1 MSNLKKYF
9 EKIELAIK
17 SIEGSYDKLLEA
29 ERNIKIKKDLENKII
44 ILKKEKV
51 ASLELIDQALQEIKS
66 LRKNVTKDKDNN
78 GWSWYNYK

>member
-1 MSNLKKYF
+1 MNNLKKYF

-29 ERNIKIKKDLENKII
+29 EKNIKIIKSLENEII

-51 ASLELIDQALQEIKS
+51 ASLELIDQALQEIKL
-66 LRKNVTKDKDNN
+66 LRKNVTKDKGNN
-78 GWSWYNYK
+78 G

>member
-1 MSNLKKYF
+1 MNNLKKYF

-29 ERNIKIKKDLENKII
+29 EKNIKIIKNLENEII

-51 ASLELIDQALQEIKS
+51 ASLELIDQALQEIKL

-78 GWSWYNYK
+78 G

>member
-1 MSNLKKYF
+1 MNNLKKYF

-29 ERNIKIKKDLENKII
+29 EKNIKIKKNLENEII

-51 ASLELIDQALQEIKS
+51 ASLELIDQALQEIKL
-66 LRKNVTKDKDNN
+66 LRKNVTKDKGNN
-78 GWSWYNYK
+78 G

>member
-1 MSNLKKYF
+1 MNNLKKYF

-29 ERNIKIKKDLENKII
+29 EKNTNIIKNLENEII

-51 ASLELIDQALQEIKS
+51 ASLELIDQALQEIKL
-66 LRKNVTKDKDNN
+66 LRKNVTKDKGNN
-78 GWSWYNYK
+78 G

>member
-1 MSNLKKYF
+1 MNNLKKYF

-29 ERNIKIKKDLENKII
+29 KKNIKIIKNLENEII

-51 ASLELIDQALQEIKS
+51 ASLELIDQALQEIKL
-66 LRKNVTKDKDNN
+66 LRKNVTKHKGNN
-78 GWSWYNYK
+78 G

>member
-1 MSNLKKYF
+1 MNNLKKYF

-29 ERNIKIKKDLENKII
+29 EKNIEIIRNLENEII

-51 ASLELIDQALQEIKS
+51 ASLEMIDQALQEIKL
-66 LRKNVTKDKDNN
+66 LRKNVTKDKGNN
-78 GWSWYNYK
+78 G

>member
-1 MSNLKKYF
+1 MNNLKKYF

-29 ERNIKIKKDLENKII
+29 EKNIKIIKNLENEII

-51 ASLELIDQALQEIKS
+51 ASLELIDQALQEIQL
-66 LRKNVTKDKDNN
+66 LRNNVTKDKGNN
-78 GWSWYNYK
+78 G

>member
-17 SIEGSYDKLLEA
+17 SIEGSYEKLLEA
-29 ERNIKIKKDLENKII
+29 EKNIKVKKNLENEII

-51 ASLELIDQALQEIKS
+51 ASLELIDQALQEIKL

-78 GWSWYNYK
+78 G

>member
-1 MSNLKKYF
+1 MNNFKKYF

-29 ERNIKIKKDLENKII
+29 EKNIKIIKNLENEII

-51 ASLELIDQALQEIKS
+51 ASLELIDQALQEIKL
-66 LRKNVTKDKDNN
+66 LRKNVTKDKGNN
-78 GWSWYNYK
+78 G

>member
-29 ERNIKIKKDLENKII
+29 EKNIKIKKNLENEII

-51 ASLELIDQALQEIKS
+51 ASLELIDQALQEIKL
-66 LRKNVTKDKDNN
+66 LRKNVTKDKGNN
-78 GWSWYNYK
+78 G

>member
-17 SIEGSYDKLLEA
+17 SIEGSYNKLLEA
-29 ERNIKIKKDLENKII
+29 EKNIKIKKDLESEII

-51 ASLELIDQALQEIKS
+51 ASLELIDQALQEIKL
-66 LRKNVTKDKDNN
+66 LRKNVTKDKGNN
-78 GWSWYNYK
+78 G